1 MSSRWVLLLVAVLS
15 AAGCR
20 GKRPPAPAGTRIVSL
35 SPSATEVVA
44 ALGATA
50 QLVGVDTYSSF
61 PTEVAGLPRVGT
73 YLAPDVEAIARL
85 RPSVVI
91 SDDVHASAAAG
102 LRSLGIPTVP
112 CPMHALPD
120 VRAGLTR
127 VGAAIGRERQ
137 AAAAVAAIDA
147 ALDASAAR
155 RTARLAAG
163 GRRPRVLLVI
173 DRAAGSLD
181 NLVAAGSGSWLDELV
196 AVVGGDNVLAGV
208 GARYPK
214 IGREEVLRAQPDLIL
229 DVAYAADPA
238 TAAAEWGALAVPATA
253 ASAGGRGVV
262 VRKDAFLLGP
272 SPRVAEALA
281 AVEVV
286 IEAASLERPAP
297 GPAR

>member
-1 MSSRWVLLLVAVLS
+1 VSSRWVLLLVAVLS

-61 PTEVAGLPRVGT
+61 PPEVAGLPRVGT

-297 GPAR
+297 APAR

>member
-61 PTEVAGLPRVGT
+61 PPEVAGLPRVGT

-297 GPAR
+297 APAR